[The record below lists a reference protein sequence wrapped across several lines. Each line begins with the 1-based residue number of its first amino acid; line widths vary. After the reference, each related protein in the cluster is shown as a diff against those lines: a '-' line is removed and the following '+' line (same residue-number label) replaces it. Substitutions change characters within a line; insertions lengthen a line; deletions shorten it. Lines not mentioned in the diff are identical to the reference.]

1 MIKKG
6 VIVVMTKTN
15 FLRHVRIVTEA
26 YQACDKICDCLGVND
41 MDNGLIDLLNDMADV
56 YADIFQNW
64 EDEFYE
70 AFWEVAGCGE
80 CSRMNITSWEDFY
93 DRFSGEMPDYSIWEG
108 TPTRR

>member
-1 MIKKG
+1 
-6 VIVVMTKTN
+6 MTKTN

-56 YADIFQNW
+56 YADVFQNW

-70 AFWEVAGCGE
+70 VFWEVAGCGE
-80 CSRMNITSWEDFY
+80 CSRMNITIAFREKCQIIAFGKEPLLVDN
-93 DRFSGEMPDYSIWEG
+93 
-108 TPTRR
+108 